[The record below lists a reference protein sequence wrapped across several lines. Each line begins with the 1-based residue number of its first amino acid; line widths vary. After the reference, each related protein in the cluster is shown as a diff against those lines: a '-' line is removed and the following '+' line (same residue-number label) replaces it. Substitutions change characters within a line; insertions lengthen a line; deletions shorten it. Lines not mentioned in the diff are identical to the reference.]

1 MFVRF
6 LLSEK
11 GYIKRCLT
19 ETNLQHKSRQT
30 QCLPLELFK
39 SKFRY
44 LRNHTEVIAVATKNQ
59 RKWITY
65 SAPLSMSS
73 TLISCLSVCLSIH
86 LFIIYLFLSIV
97 YYLFISLLHYYILSI
112 FSLNSLFYN
121 SILDM

>member
-30 QCLPLELFK
+30 QCLLLELFK

-44 LRNHTEVIAVATKNQ
+44 LKNHTEVIAVATKNQ

-65 SAPLSMSS
+65 SGPLSVPSI
-73 TLISCLSVCLSIH
+73 LIFCLSVCLSIH
-86 LFIIYLFLSIV
+86 LSIIYLFYLSSIIYLYLFSISISYLFSLSIP
-97 YYLFISLLHYYILSI
+97 LFITVS
-112 FSLNSLFYN
+112 
-121 SILDM
+121 